1 VLNIQHMM
9 LIFQHNLQIQ
19 RCVRDDSCRGA
30 VTSSSRDVTG
40 TIPPVTRVGVA
51 AIAATR
57 PNQIQ
62 RALVQAFVN
71 VGECK

>member
-1 VLNIQHMM
+1 MM
-9 LIFQHNLQIQ
+9 LIFQHNQMIPLGAWHDKS
-19 RCVRDDSCRGA
+19 REA

-40 TIPPVTRVGVA
+40 TIPPVTRVAAVA
-51 AIAATR
+51 VR

-62 RALVQAFVN
+62 RVLVQACVN